1 MLRLP
6 LLGVQE
12 YLHHKRVNIVKDD
25 VIQLPEEIGGGDRGL
40 ALVLQFLHTLLEES
54 DVLGAASGFLP
65 MKRFPRFY
73 SIRGSHGLRDF
84 LVLLLQVL

>member
-25 VIQLPEEIGGGDRGL
+25 VIQLPEEIGGGDSGL
-40 ALVLQFLHTLLEES
+40 ALILQLLHTLLKES

-84 LVLLLQVL
+84 LVLFLQVL

>member
-25 VIQLPEEIGGGDRGL
+25 VIQLPEEIGGGDSGL
-40 ALVLQFLHTLLEES
+40 ALILQLLHTLLKES